1 MVALLFQPLMIKNMT
16 IKNRIMMSPMCMY
29 SATLDGKPTNWH
41 FIHYPTRA
49 IGGVGLIMLEA
60 TAVEPR
66 GRISNRDLGIWDDK
80 HIDGLR
86 RIVDLCHENG
96 SKVGIQLAHAGRKC
110 VVPGEKIVAPS
121 SIPFNSDSP
130 TPEELTEEEIEKIIK
145 AFADGA
151 RRAKEIGLDV
161 VEIHGAHGYLIH
173 EFLSPLTNSRS
184 DQYGGPL
191 ENRMLFLRKVI
202 RSVKREWGEERPL
215 FLRLS
220 ASDYAKGGITIE
232 DTISIAEAAYEEGV
246 DLIDVSSGGLL
257 PITVPV
263 YPGYQVGFSEAI
275 KKKLNQPTAT
285 VGLITTPEL
294 AEEILFNGRA
304 DLIALGRELLRN
316 PYWPLEAARM
326 LNHEIQW
333 PEQYNRAKK

>member
-1 MVALLFQPLMIKNMT
+1 MALLFQPLMIKNMT